1 MKKTILLG
9 TCSLGVALLTAPAIA
24 QQGDA
29 APAEQAERK
38 LATVTVTATKREES
52 LQDVPIAVSV
62 IGGDELAENAV
73 STLEDASSMI
83 PNVTVAEGSVA
94 DSIFIRGIGS
104 GVNIGFEQSVGTF
117 IDGVYYGRGRSTRN
131 PFFDLAR
138 VEVLKGPQATLFG
151 KNTIAGAFNITTAR
165 PTDEFE
171 GRVMASFEPEYDGKA
186 VEAIFSGP
194 LAEGVSARVG
204 GRFFESDGY
213 VENTLNGESEQ
224 TREDYI
230 LRGQLL
236 LEPSDTLE
244 ILLKAEVSEFN
255 SSGEPHQITQASPL
269 IQALTQGIDPQA
281 EFNLDYTRSAPGT
294 GPTFGLEGEDTSADS
309 FAMTINW
316 DLGDFRITSIT
327 SQLGYDYDVWRDT
340 DYTNLSFLTQNEI
353 QDYSAFG
360 QELRLTS
367 PTSDQFEYIVGAY
380 YSSEELSN
388 DKRVDADFNSVP
400 PVAGFLTG
408 SFGVPVAALTGSR
421 NQRFQQ
427 DTTSWAVFAQGTWY
441 LTEQL
446 RFTGGLRYTEDEKD
460 SVKELFYS
468 TIGTNDVNPLVSAV
482 YPNLG
487 FGVVQAVT
495 NRSRSEDA
503 VTGEAIIEYDWTDDV
518 MLFARYARGFKAG
531 GFDEDNVQDSPDSAV
546 FEPETVDSFEAGI
559 KSEFA
564 NGAGRFNATVFF
576 NTFEDL
582 QVSTFDG
589 VASFIVGNAASA
601 ETVGVEAD
609 IAYQV
614 TNAWDIAASIG
625 ILDATYK
632 DFPNG
637 PAVFGGGASQ
647 DLSGRPLQFA
657 PDVTLNFMT
666 GYEAEVFSGWI
677 GRGEIS
683 GYYNSGYEV
692 PGDLDPFLAQDSF
705 FKLGARLSLGSYD
718 GNWDFSLIGKNLTDE
733 ATTQWGNDV
742 PLGNLLGNNYFQR
755 IDPPRTVTIQAVR
768 NF

>member
-1 MKKTILLG
+1 MKLTIW
-9 TCSLGVALLTAPAIA
+9 
-24 QQGDA
+24 QQFSSNHSSHFIVVG
-29 APAEQAERK
+29 RF
-38 LATVTVTATKREES
+38 AT
-52 LQDVPIAVSV
+52 L
-62 IGGDELAENAV
+62 DEAAENAHQ
-73 STLEDASSMI
+73 LRDWMYRMMWGQDREA
-83 PNVTVAEGSVA
+83 AEQEIKTKYGIEWYENGIDWNGWPTHDGDVVQCVERDLFMMCPMETW
-94 DSIFIRGIGS
+94 DSKK
-104 GVNIGFEQSVGTF
+104 
-117 IDGVYYGRGRSTRN
+117 
-131 PFFDLAR
+131 PFDSLI
-138 VEVLKGPQATLFG
+138 EVMGAE
-151 KNTIAGAFNITTAR
+151 TIWSLRFNEIYLNFHLTITA
-165 PTDEFE
+165 PSDE
-171 GRVMASFEPEYDGKA
+171 A
-186 VEAIFSGP
+186 
-194 LAEGVSARVG
+194 AELLCQQ
-204 GRFFESDGY
+204 F
-213 VENTLNGESEQ
+213 NTLNDEVLG
-224 TREDYI
+224 TKIRPI
-230 LRGQLL
+230 QLNTDQVMWFARTATAHRDGMAIRL
-236 LEPSDTLE
+236 SVFGLYFE
-244 ILLKAEVSEFN
+244 
-255 SSGEPHQITQASPL
+255 SGEPHQITQASPL